1 MAEWY
6 ELYDFINQ
14 GFKEEIEKM
23 KLGIV
28 GLPNVGKS
36 TLFNSLTKAGAE
48 SANYPFCTID
58 PNVGVVTVPDKRLDV
73 LGEMY
78 HTKKIIPAAIEF
90 VDIAGLV
97 KGASK
102 GEGLGNQF
110 LANIREVDAIVHV
123 VRCFE
128 NTNIVHVDGSIDP
141 LRDIETINLELIFS
155 DLEIL
160 ERRISKAVRAARND
174 KTIAKELALMERIK
188 AHLEDGKM
196 AKSFDDI
203 NDEDEQQ
210 WLESYNLLTYKP
222 VIYAANV
229 SEDDLADDA
238 ANNEGVQAVREYAK
252 GEQSEVFVVCAEIEA
267 EISELDDDE
276 KKMFLEDL
284 GLKESGLEKL
294 IKASYKLLGLISY
307 LTAGEPEVR
316 AWTITEGTKA
326 PQAAGKIHSDFE
338 RGFIRAE
345 VVSYDDLIA
354 CGSHTAAKEKGLI
367 RLEGK
372 DYVVKDGDIMLFR
385 FNV

>member
-1 MAEWY
+1 
-6 ELYDFINQ
+6 
-14 GFKEEIEKM
+14 M

-58 PNVGVVTVPDKRLDV
+58 PNIGIVLVPDERLGV
-73 LGEMY
+73 LAKM
-78 HTKKIIPAAIEF
+78 HKSAKIVPAAIEF

-110 LANIREVDAIVHV
+110 LSNIREVDAIIHV

-128 NTNIVHVDGSIDP
+128 DSNIVHVDGSIDP
-141 LRDIETINLELIFS
+141 LRDIETINLELLFS

-160 ERRISKAVRAARND
+160 ERRLAKLVKSVKGD
-174 KTIAKELALMERIK
+174 KTQVKEKELVESLKKYM
-188 AHLEDGKM
+188 EDGNL
-196 AKSFDDI
+196 AKNYEPADD
-203 NDEDEQQ
+203 EEAEL
-210 WLESYNLLTYKP
+210 LESFNLLTYKP

-229 SEDDLADDA
+229 AEEDLADDA
-238 ANNEGVQAVREYAK
+238 AGNSNVSKVREYAK
-252 GEQSEVFVVCAEIEA
+252 NEGSEVFVICAQIEQEIA
-267 EISELDDDE
+267 ELDDDE
-276 KKMFLEDL
+276 KKMFLEEL
-284 GLKESGLEKL
+284 GLEEAGLEKM
-294 IKASYKLLGLISY
+294 IRASYSLLGLISY
-307 LTAGEPEVR
+307 ITSGEMETK
-316 AWTITEGTKA
+316 AWTIKKGTKA

-345 VVSYDDLIA
+345 VVSYNNLVEQ
-354 CGSHTAAKEKGLI
+354 GSMNAAKEKGLV
-367 RLEGK
+367 RSEGK
-372 DYVVKDGDIMLFR
+372 EYVVQDGDVVLFR